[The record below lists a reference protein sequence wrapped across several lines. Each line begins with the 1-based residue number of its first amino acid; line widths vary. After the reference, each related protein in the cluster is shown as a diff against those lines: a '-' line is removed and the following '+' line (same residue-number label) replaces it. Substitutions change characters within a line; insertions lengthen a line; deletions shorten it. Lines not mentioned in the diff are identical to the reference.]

1 MAHPVKQFRPDV
13 TQLRGRSRGRGA
25 VSFEGRTYDVCIE
38 GGRRLGKS
46 DQRTGSC
53 MDLGLTRVHAGSEK
67 IPKIEQTSFVHGPF
81 RSLAAAFACR
91 TLAPSLSL
99 PMTLITFSHPS
110 TPIRRIPLIPR
121 GHPLAMAGA
130 RNSNIALQKQSE
142 RTSQKREAREEM
154 ITKRMGLG
162 GGPGNRADG
171 SRRHFVG
178 THAQFV
184 GEVFSSDSMLT
195 HSSSH

>member
-1 MAHPVKQFRPDV
+1 MGVHTHTTSA
-13 TQLRGRSRGRGA
+13 LRGGREFSQNLTIRS
-25 VSFEGRTYDVCIE
+25 V
-38 GGRRLGKS
+38 
-46 DQRTGSC
+46 GSC
-53 MDLGLTRVHAGSEK
+53 MALVLRRVHAVGLEM
-67 IPKIEQTSFVHGPF
+67 PNIEQKSFVHGPF

-162 GGPGNRADG
+162 GGPGNRAGG
-171 SRRHFVG
+171 SQRRIVRTRSG
-178 THAQFV
+178 GIQ
-184 GEVFSSDSMLT
+184 E
-195 HSSSH
+195 

>member
-1 MAHPVKQFRPDV
+1 MQ
-13 TQLRGRSRGRGA
+13 
-25 VSFEGRTYDVCIE
+25 
-38 GGRRLGKS
+38 GGLE
-46 DQRTGSC
+46 
-53 MDLGLTRVHAGSEK
+53 M
-67 IPKIEQTSFVHGPF
+67 PNIEQTSFVHGPF

-154 ITKRMGLG
+154 ITKRMGYVG
-162 GGPGNRADG
+162 GGPGNRAVG
-171 SRRHFVG
+171 SLFVRTLICRYSAVTRCSLTPQVIKSVAPCTLSGSAAARGADSGLMIAIHAHPGTMRALPSKGQHFI
-178 THAQFV
+178 
-184 GEVFSSDSMLT
+184 
-195 HSSSH
+195 